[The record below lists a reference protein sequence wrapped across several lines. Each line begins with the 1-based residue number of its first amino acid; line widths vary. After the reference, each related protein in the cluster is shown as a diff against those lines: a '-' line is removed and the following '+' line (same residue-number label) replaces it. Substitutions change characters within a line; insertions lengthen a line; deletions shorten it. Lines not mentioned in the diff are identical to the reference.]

1 VKQLLLS
8 AIKCAW
14 VNHVRQTKTHTAKE
28 FVLQPVSFEVEAA
41 TEKLKMYKI
50 RG

>member
-1 VKQLLLS
+1 MLLS

-14 VNHVRQTKTHTAKE
+14 VNHVRQTKHTAKE
-28 FVLQPVSFEVEAA
+28 FVLQPVSFEDEAA
-41 TEKLKMYKI
+41 TEKSKMYKL